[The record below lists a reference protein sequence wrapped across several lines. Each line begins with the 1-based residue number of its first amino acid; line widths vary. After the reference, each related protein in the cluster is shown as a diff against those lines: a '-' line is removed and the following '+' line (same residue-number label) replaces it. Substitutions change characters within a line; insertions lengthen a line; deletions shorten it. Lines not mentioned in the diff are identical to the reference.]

1 MAEPVVPAG
10 HKKYDASERYEDHS
24 RPEERDEGPNDAVSK
39 DPDYQPNH
47 AADSC
52 CGGEDGQLY
61 LPSTMKARSIVL
73 VHRMGLLRSMN
84 PTAHKS
90 SRQRQGGDATGA
102 GEHPRMYPG
111 PDPS

>member
-1 MAEPVVPAG
+1 
-10 HKKYDASERYEDHS
+10 
-24 RPEERDEGPNDAVSK
+24 
-39 DPDYQPNH
+39 
-47 AADSC
+47 
-52 CGGEDGQLY
+52 
-61 LPSTMKARSIVL
+61 MKARSIVL